1 MRTCWHGR
9 TGTTHGA
16 GRLAMGARV
25 RNWAFGLLLVPG
37 IAVAQAERP
46 GVTLAEA
53 VRLAEQVQP
62 SLVQARTGVYNA
74 EARLRVTSGAF
85 LPNLNVSSSG
95 STNFSEGPSRVD
107 PASGQVITG
116 NTTSSSVGASISS
129 SIDLFTGF
137 RRGADRRA
145 ANASL
150 EAAEAS
156 LTNASFQLKL
166 QTTNLF
172 YDALAAEQLLGVRQA
187 SLRRA
192 EEQLN
197 VAINRLQA
205 GAATRSD
212 SLRSLVTVGQARL
225 QLITAETQLASA
237 EANLGRI
244 IGREGRVRAVPDPAL
259 YDVQVSFDTAGL
271 RQEALSNAPTV
282 QTSVANAE
290 AARASLA
297 ASRSAYWPSLN
308 LSGSNSFNASGRN
321 EYEVFQSRSVSLGLS
336 WPIFNRFN
344 REANIRTSLSSLDV
358 AEANMSESRRQVLA
372 SLTVRLA
379 ELFAAATRIEI
390 SQTSVEAATED
401 LRVQQE
407 RYRLGL
413 ATIVDLLQAQ
423 EALNQAEVD
432 AVNARFD
439 YLRARAQ
446 IETLI
451 GRSL

>member
-1 MRTCWHGR
+1 MT
-9 TGTTHGA
+9 A
-16 GRLAMGARV
+16 GRRWGGVL
-25 RNWAFGLLLVPG
+25 GLLLAPG
-37 IAVAQAERP
+37 LLVAQADRP
-46 GVTLAEA
+46 GVSLTEA
-53 VRLAEQVQP
+53 IRLAEQVQP
-62 SLVQARTGVYNA
+62 SVVQARTGVYNA
-74 EARLRVTSGAF
+74 EARVRVTTGAF
-85 LPNLNVSSSG
+85 LPNLSLSSSG
-95 STNFSEGPSRVD
+95 STNFSEGPDRVD
-107 PASGQVITG
+107 PSSGQVITG
-116 NTTSSSVGASISS
+116 DTRSSSVGATISS

-145 ANASL
+145 AGAQL

-156 LTNASFQLKL
+156 LTNATFQQKL

-225 QLITAETQLASA
+225 QLITAETQLANA
-237 EANLGRI
+237 EANLGRL
-244 IGREGRVRAVPDPAL
+244 IGREGRVRAVADSAL
-259 YDVQVSFDTAGL
+259 FEVHATLDTTGL
-271 RQEALSNAPTV
+271 RQEALNNAPTV
-282 QTSVANAE
+282 QTALANTE

-297 ASRSAYWPSLN
+297 ASKSAYWPSLT
-308 LSGSNSFNASGRN
+308 LSGSNQISGSSRN
-321 EYEVFQSRSVSLGLS
+321 DYQMYQSRSASLSLS

-344 REANIRTSLSSLDV
+344 REQNIRTQISSLDV
-358 AEANMSESRRQVLA
+358 AEANMAETRRQVLA
-372 SLTVRLA
+372 NLTVRLA
-379 ELFAAATRIEI
+379 ELYAAAARIEI

-432 AVNARFD
+432 VVNARFD
-439 YLRARAQ
+439 YLRAKVQ

>member
-1 MRTCWHGR
+1 
-9 TGTTHGA
+9 
-16 GRLAMGARV
+16 MGARV
-25 RNWAFGLLLVPG
+25 RNWVFGLLLVPG
-37 IAVAQAERP
+37 VAVAQAERP

-85 LPNLNVSSSG
+85 LPSLNVSSSG

-107 PASGQVITG
+107 PASGQVIDG
-116 NTTSSSVGASISS
+116 DSRSSSVGATISS

-150 EAAEAS
+150 DAAEAS

-166 QTTNLF
+166 TTTNLF
-172 YDALAAEQLLGVRQA
+172 YDALAAEQLLGVREA

-297 ASRSAYWPSLN
+297 ASKSAYWPSLN
-308 LSGSNSFNASGRN
+308 LSGSNSFSASGRN
-321 EYEVFQSRSVSLGLS
+321 DYEMFQSRSVSLGLS
-336 WPIFNRFN
+336 WPLFNRFN

-379 ELFAAATRIEI
+379 ELYAAVTRIEI

>member
-1 MRTCWHGR
+1 
-9 TGTTHGA
+9 
-16 GRLAMGARV
+16 MGARV
-25 RNWAFGLLLVPG
+25 RNWAFGMLLVPG
-37 IAVAQAERP
+37 IAVAQVERP

-53 VRLAEQVQP
+53 IRLAEQVQP

-85 LPNLNVSSSG
+85 LPSLNVSSSG

-107 PASGQVITG
+107 QASGQVITG
-116 NTTSSSVGASISS
+116 NTTSSSVGANISS
-129 SIDLFTGF
+129 NIDLFTGF

-172 YDALAAEQLLGVRQA
+172 YDALAAEQLLGVRAA

-297 ASRSAYWPSLN
+297 ASKSAYWPSLN
-308 LSGSNSFNASGRN
+308 LSGSQSFSASGRN
-321 EYEVFQSRSVSLGLS
+321 DYEVFQGRSLSLGLS

-358 AEANMSESRRQVLA
+358 AEATMSESRRQVLA

-379 ELFAAATRIEI
+379 ELYAAVTRIEI
-390 SQTSVEAATED
+390 SRMSVEAATED

>member
-1 MRTCWHGR
+1 
-9 TGTTHGA
+9 
-16 GRLAMGARV
+16 MGARM
-25 RNWAFGLLLVPG
+25 RSWAFGLLLMPG
-37 IAVAQAERP
+37 IAMAQADRP
-46 GVTLAEA
+46 GVTLSEA

-85 LPNLNVSSSG
+85 LPNLNLSSSG

-116 NTTSSSVGASISS
+116 NTTSSSVGATVSS

-150 EAAEAS
+150 DAAEAS

-212 SLRSLVTVGQARL
+212 SLRSLVTLGQARL

-297 ASRSAYWPSLN
+297 ASKSAYWPSLN

-321 EYEVFQSRSVSLGLS
+321 DYEVFQSRSVSLGLS

-344 REANIRTSLSSLDV
+344 REANIRTSLSTLDV

-379 ELFAAATRIEI
+379 ELYAAATRIEI

-451 GRSL
+451 GRAL

>member
-1 MRTCWHGR
+1 
-9 TGTTHGA
+9 
-16 GRLAMGARV
+16 V
-25 RNWAFGLLLVPG
+25 RNWVFGLLLVPG
-37 IAVAQAERP
+37 VAVAQAERP

-85 LPNLNVSSSG
+85 LPSLNVSSSG

-107 PASGQVITG
+107 PASGQVIDG
-116 NTTSSSVGASISS
+116 DSRSSSVGATISS

-150 EAAEAS
+150 DAAEAS

-166 QTTNLF
+166 TTTNLF
-172 YDALAAEQLLGVRQA
+172 YDALAAEQLLGVREA

-297 ASRSAYWPSLN
+297 ASKSAYWPSLN
-308 LSGSNSFNASGRN
+308 LSGSNSFSASGRN
-321 EYEVFQSRSVSLGLS
+321 DYEMFQSRSVSLGLS
-336 WPIFNRFN
+336 WPLFNRFN

-379 ELFAAATRIEI
+379 ELYAAVTRIEI